1 VRKIVTQKF
10 NFSIKKGIFDLI
22 MKETKTILILDNIRS
37 VQNVGAIFRTAE
49 AAKVDKIYLL
59 GYTPAPIDRFNR
71 ERNDFKK
78 SALGAEKIVNWEI
91 VDEKI
96 FDQLKEEGFQIVSVE
111 QSEKSTDY
119 KEITV
124 SDKNAIVF
132 GNEVDGVSRDIIEIS
147 DVVAEI
153 PMRGK
158 KESLNVTTSVGIFLY
173 RFLDI

>member
-119 KEITV
+119 KEVAV

-132 GNEVDGVSRDIIEIS
+132 GNEVDGVSKDIIEIS

-173 RFLDI
+173 RFLGI

>member
-1 VRKIVTQKF
+1 
-10 NFSIKKGIFDLI
+10 

-119 KEITV
+119 KEVAV

-132 GNEVDGVSRDIIEIS
+132 GNEVDGVSKDIIEIS

-173 RFLDI
+173 RFLGI

>member
-1 VRKIVTQKF
+1 MRKIVTQKF